1 MPSAFENLGLQHIG
15 RERQYMS
22 GGPLGD
28 LAKMIPAGLLGYGLY
43 KSGAVDNLNDMFN
56 PQKIIA
62 NKIAGA
68 VAPEKGYAIGDPSET
83 GFNPAKDKLNNM
95 YGIVP
100 NQASGVISPY
110 KAEPT
115 NQVDE
120 HKKTLDE
127 MFPNIS
133 SAPSVTPDVL
143 QMRDPSQDS
152 GIMTAQ
158 AVAPP
163 PSPVGQTQ
171 MGKDTQGGGVSMGD
185 IAKLLMAFA

>member
-1 MPSAFENLGLQHIG
+1 MT
-15 RERQYMS
+15 

-43 KSGAVDNLNDMFN
+43 KSGAVDDLNDMFN

-83 GFNPAKDKLNNM
+83 GFNAAKDTLNNM
-95 YGIVP
+95 YGIAP

-110 KAEPT
+110 RAQP
-115 NQVDE
+115 VDE
-120 HKKTLDE
+120 HKETLDG
-127 MFPNIS
+127 MFPQVGPS
-133 SAPSVTPDVL
+133 VSVTPDVL
-143 QMRDPSQDS
+143 QSRDPSQDA
-152 GIMTAQ
+152 GVMTAQ

-163 PSPVGQTQ
+163 PSLVGQAQ

>member
-1 MPSAFENLGLQHIG
+1 MT
-15 RERQYMS
+15 

-43 KSGAVDNLNDMFN
+43 KSGAVDDLNDMFN

-83 GFNPAKDKLNNM
+83 GFNAAKDTLNNM
-95 YGIVP
+95 YGIAP

-110 KAEPT
+110 KAAPV

-120 HKKTLDE
+120 HQDTLKE
-127 MFPNIS
+127 MFPQVGS
-133 SAPSVTPDVL
+133 SVSVTPDVL
-143 QMRDPSQDS
+143 QMRDPSQDA
-152 GIMTAQ
+152 GVMTAQ

-163 PSPVGQTQ
+163 PSPVGQAQ
-171 MGKDTQGGGVSMGD
+171 MGKDTQGGGISMGD